1 MIEKK
6 KRKIQLVLQ
15 KKTQRQKK
23 EVFWNFS

>member
-6 KRKIQLVLQ
+6 KENSTCVA

>member
-6 KRKIQLVLQ
+6 KKIQLVLQ